1 MYIFIILLIVIL
13 SVYPVYLYLRHMRR
27 KKLRALPMNPEWEGV
42 LEKNL
47 PIYQTLPEHLKTE
60 LHGHIRVF
68 LYEKNFEGCGGLEIN
83 DEIRV
88 TIAAQ
93 ACILLLNRKTKY
105 YPKLS
110 SILVY
115 PSAYIVKN
123 TRTTNGTV
131 AAAQV
136 RLGESWSTGTVVLS
150 WDDILGGAVNPK
162 DGHNVV
168 LHEFAHQLDQ
178 EDGVGDGTPV
188 LPQYSRY
195 TPWAGVMGKEFDV
208 LRKKASRRTKSL
220 MDYYG
225 ATNPAEFFAV
235 ATETFFEK
243 SKNLQRRHPELYDQL
258 KDYYQMDPAAWP
270 RR

>member
-1 MYIFIILLIVIL
+1 MQVLPVNPKWEKII
-13 SVYPVYLYLRHMRR
+13 
-27 KKLRALPMNPEWEGV
+27 
-42 LEKNL
+42 EKNL
-47 PIYQTLPEHLKTE
+47 PVYLKLTDQMKTE

-68 LYEKNFEGCGGLEIN
+68 MHEKNFEGCGGLELN

-93 ACILLLNRKTKY
+93 ACILILNRKTAY
-105 YPKLS
+105 FPKLS

-115 PSAYIVKN
+115 PSAF
-123 TRTTNGTV
+123 V
-131 AAAQV
+131 ARNIRNSQGFVADAQV
-136 RLGESWSTGTVVLS
+136 HLGESWRTGAVVLS
-150 WDDILGGAVNPK
+150 WDDIVRGGVDPN

-178 EDGVGDGTPV
+178 EDGAGDGTPV
-188 LPQYSRY
+188 LPNYSRY
-195 TPWAGVMGKEFDV
+195 MPWARVMGKEFDV
-208 LRKKASRRTKSL
+208 LQKKASRGTKAL

-243 SKNLQRRHPELYDQL
+243 SRQLKRRHPELYDQL
-258 KDYYQMDPAAWP
+258 KDYYQLDPAAWRVNKVP
-270 RR
+270 KHTKN

>member
-1 MYIFIILLIVIL
+1 MYIVISILILLL
-13 SVYPVYLYLRHMRR
+13 SAYPLYTFLRRMRR
-27 KKLRALPMNPEWEGV
+27 KKLRAMPMNPEWEQF

-47 PIYQTLPEHLKTE
+47 PIYQALPDHLKTE

-68 LYEKNFEGCGGLEIN
+68 VHEKNFEGCGGLEIT

-93 ACILLLNRKTKY
+93 ACLLQLNRKPAY

-110 SILVY
+110 SVLVY
-115 PSAYIVKN
+115 PSAFVAKN
-123 TRTTNGTV
+123 IRNGQGFV
-131 AAAQV
+131 ADAEV
-136 RLGESWSTGTVVLS
+136 HLGESWQTGAVILS
-150 WDDILGGAVNPK
+150 WDDTMRGAVNPK

-178 EDGVGDGTPV
+178 EDGTGDGTPI

-195 TPWAGVMGKEFDV
+195 TPWARVMGKEFDV
-208 LRKKASRRTKSL
+208 LRNKASRRTKSL

-243 SKNLQRRHPELYDQL
+243 SKNLKRRHPELYEQL
-258 KDYYQMDPAAWP
+258 KNFYQLDPAGWVTH
-270 RR
+270 